1 MLNLTKI
8 KQFDVLVE
16 PLITEKSNKLIEASN
31 SYTFRVKKDATKPEI
46 KAAVESIFKVTV
58 LKVRTVISPAKKKT
72 VGRYQG
78 MVSAFKKAI
87 VTLKEGDKIAEFTI

>member
-16 PLITEKSNKLIEASN
+16 PIITEKSNKLIEASN
-31 SYTFRVKKDATKPEI
+31 SYTFRVKK
-46 KAAVESIFKVTV
+46 AAVESIFKVTV
-58 LKVRTVISPAKKKT
+58 LKVRTVIFPAKKKT

>member
-8 KQFDVLVE
+8 KQFDILVE
-16 PLITEKSNKLIEASN
+16 PIITEKSKKFIVTPKSL
-31 SYTFRVKKDATKPEI
+31 TFRVKKNATKPEI